1 MRHSDGWLEG
11 RGGIRL
17 HRQHWWPDLPPRGH
31 VQVLHGLGD
40 HGGMHQV
47 LVDRLVTEGFAAHAV
62 DLRGYGR
69 SAGRRAALESWADY
83 HADVATLH
91 QWLRME
97 HQVES
102 RTLIGISL
110 GALLALDVAL
120 RTPEGVS
127 QVVAASTPLG
137 ESSVPR
143 WLMRLAHLVAGVL
156 PGLSLRTRMDITAL
170 ANDPAVVEE
179 ALADPLFHRVG
190 TARLAVEAE
199 RAMDRVRA
207 ALPEIVVPV
216 LMVHGADDTMV
227 PPGPARASAAA
238 AGPQVR
244 WIEYPG
250 MRHALFPDVG
260 GDRVL
265 GDVVRFVGA

>member
-1 MRHSDGWLEG
+1 MRHSAGWLEG

-17 HRQHWWPDLPPRGH
+17 HRQHWWPDHAPRGH

-40 HGGMHQV
+40 HGGMHQE
-47 LVDRLVTEGFAAHAV
+47 LVDRLVREGFATHAV

-69 SAGRRAALESWADY
+69 SGGRRAALGSWADY

-91 QWLRME
+91 EWLRTE
-97 HQVES
+97 HQVER

-120 RTPEGVS
+120 ASPHTVRA
-127 QVVAASTPLG
+127 VVAASTPLG

-143 WLMRLAHLVAGVL
+143 WLMRLAHLVAGVM
-156 PGLSLRTRMDITAL
+156 PGLSLRTRMDISAL

-199 RAMDRVRA
+199 RAMDRVRS
-207 ALPEIVVPV
+207 ALPEITVPV

-227 PPGPARASAAA
+227 PPDPARAAAAA

-250 MRHALFPDVG
+250 MRHALFPDRG
-260 GDRVL
+260 GEAVL
-265 GDVVRFVGA
+265 GDVLRWVGG